1 MADLNIP
8 NLDKLIAH
16 LEAQPPEKFNMR
28 NFYTRNGETIAAT
41 ESVGTLHE
49 CGTAACIA
57 GHIYELNHLAMGMW
71 TAGEWLGLSLK
82 KLEQLF
88 CPDGYRKLDVRT
100 RYPLWRAIAT
110 LKRLRDRFLATGE
123 IVVDW
128 GPEPTEGQP
137 WAAPQA
143 VELTPPAL
151 PETITRFLAAERQTA
166 GEV

>member
-1 MADLNIP
+1 MSLNIP

-16 LEAQPPEKFNMR
+16 LEAQPPERINMAWFEVQEHR
-28 NFYTRNGETIAAT
+28 
-41 ESVGTLHE
+41 H
-49 CGTAACIA
+49 CGTAGCIG
-57 GHIYELNHLAMGMW
+57 GHILLVSYAHRRCE
-71 TAGEWLGLSLK
+71 TSLQAIIASYLK
-82 KLEQLF
+82 VSLVIAEQLAY
-88 CPDGYRKLDVRT
+88 PDNYHDDFYGVV
-100 RYPLWRAIAT
+100 RYPAHRVIAT

-128 GPEPTEGQP
+128 GAEPTEGQP

-151 PETITRFLAAERQTA
+151 PAEITRFLAAERETA